1 VSGEAGTA
9 RLERS
14 YFEGLYD
21 RDPDPW
27 GFASSEY
34 ERDKYAHTLA
44 ALGGRRFGRAL
55 EVGCSIG
62 VFTEQLAWRCR
73 DLLAVDVSEQ
83 AVAATAQRVRRRPW
97 VRVER
102 RTLPEEAPTGPFD
115 LIVCSEVLYYWD
127 AATLRDALPRLRD
140 ALAPGGSLL
149 AVHWRHPTRTYP
161 LQGDEVHAL
170 LHAELGLSPAMTATT
185 DDYRLDRFDRPRV
198 A

>member
-1 VSGEAGTA
+1 VSSGTGAA

-14 YFEGLYD
+14 YFEDLYD

-44 ALGGRRFGRAL
+44 ALGGRRFEKAL
-55 EVGCSIG
+55 DVGCSIG

-73 DLLAVDVSEQ
+73 DVLALDVSGQ
-83 AVAATAQRVRRRPW
+83 AVAAASQRLRRRPW

-102 RTLPEEAPTGPFD
+102 RTLPEDMPIGPFD
-115 LIVCSEVLYYWD
+115 LIVCSEVLYYWSEPLL
-127 AATLRDALPRLRD
+127 AEGLDALSAALR
-140 ALAPGGSLL
+140 PGGLLL
-149 AVHWRHPTRTYP
+149 AVHFTDPTRTYP
-161 LQGDEVHAL
+161 LQGHRVHEL
-170 LHAELGLSPAMTATT
+170 VRSHPGLTPLHGADRPH
-185 DDYRLDRFDRPRV
+185 YRLDLLER

>member
-73 DLLAVDVSEQ
+73 DLLALDVSEQ

-115 LIVCSEVLYYWD
+115 LIVCSEVLYYWSE
-127 AATLRDALPRLRD
+127 TLLAEGLDALSGALR
-140 ALAPGGSLL
+140 PGGLLL
-149 AVHWRHPTRTYP
+149 AVHFTDRTRTYP
-161 LQGDEVHAL
+161 LQGHRVH
-170 LHAELGLSPAMTATT
+170 ELVRCHPSLTPVHGEDRPH
-185 DDYRLDRFDRPRV
+185 YRLDLLER